1 MSDTAQPTVLVVE
14 DEDDVAKSYEIW
26 LETEYD
32 VRRAADGSEA
42 LSTLDDE
49 IDVVLLDRMMP
60 GLSGAEVLERIED
73 SEYDP
78 RVAMVTAVDPD
89 FDIIGMGFD
98 DYVTKP
104 PSREGLLD
112 TVSALL
118 ERNQYADS
126 VQEYR
131 SLVAK
136 RSALEAEKPQ
146 NELAGTEEYERLE
159 AEIEH
164 VESDLEEDEDHLL
177 DDAAFVGQLRD
188 LSEDEG
194 Q

>member
-1 MSDTAQPTVLVVE
+1 MSDTAQSTVLVVE

-26 LETEYD
+26 LEAEYD
-32 VRRAADGSEA
+32 VRRATDGSTA
-42 LSTLDDE
+42 LSKLDDE
-49 IDVVLLDRMMP
+49 VDVVLLDRMMP
-60 GLSGAEVLERIED
+60 GLSGKEVLDRIEEG
-73 SEYDP
+73 EYDP
-78 RVAMVTAVDPD
+78 RIAMVTAVDPD

-112 TVSALL
+112 TVAALL

-126 VQEYR
+126 VQKYR

-146 NELAGTEEYERLE
+146 NELAGTEEYEQLE
-159 AEIEH
+159 AEIEQLK
-164 VESDLEEDEDHLL
+164 SGLEADEDHLL
-177 DDAAFVGQLRD
+177 DDATFMGQLRD
-188 LSEDEG
+188 LSEDDES
-194 Q
+194 

>member
-26 LETEYD
+26 LQTEYD
-32 VRRAADGSEA
+32 VHRAADGSAA
-42 LSTLDDE
+42 LSMLDDDV
-49 IDVVLLDRMMP
+49 DVVLLDRMMP

-73 SEYDP
+73 SEHDP

-89 FDIIGMGFD
+89 FDIIEMGFD

-104 PSREGLLD
+104 PSRDGLIE
-112 TVSALL
+112 TVSSLL
-118 ERNQYADS
+118 ERNEYADS

-136 RSALEAEKPQ
+136 RSALEAEKPDE
-146 NELAGTEEYERLE
+146 ELSGTEEYERLE
-159 AEIEH
+159 SEIEH
-164 VESDLEEDEDHLL
+164 VESALESEEDHLL

-188 LSEDEG
+188 LSEDEEL
-194 Q
+194 